1 MDFKLEI
8 AKLLSGQF
16 TDLSLEEILS
26 MIEIPPNP
34 DMGDYAFPCFRLAK
48 ILRKAPAQIAED
60 AVKNIEKADFIDEIK
75 NVTGYIN
82 FYINKSVF
90 AAAVLS
96 ELLKAKES
104 YGQSDI
110 GKGKISLLIILHPI
124 LQSLFMWVI

>member
-90 AAAVLS
+90 AAAVL
-96 ELLKAKES
+96 
-104 YGQSDI
+104 
-110 GKGKISLLIILHPI
+110 
-124 LQSLFMWVI
+124 